1 MTSGPVYQ
9 GDNIRTGARGEAQ
22 IRLMDNTRLVVGP
35 NSLMV
40 VDDFIYDGGAKAQK
54 VTLNAVRGAFRFIT
68 GSSRKDAYEIKTPTA
83 TIGVRGT
90 QFDFT
95 IGRGGDLNFAL
106 FEGQA
111 RICQP
116 GRQCVVVSGACNVVV
131 APRRQPVRRP
141 TSIEERTKLLTDMF
155 PYVASQTK
163 LRSDFRVDTSSCS
176 VRKASIAPGQTL
188 PVTPRANGVVVVGAA
203 SPAAAAADDRLDR
216 AQSVRTWRRNEP
228 GSGAVPQQLA
238 AARLVKRR
246 DEQSR
251 WRRWEV
257 AAGRATVATHRDIT
271 NSPAGIGCDRKSRRR
286 QSAAAFFVWP
296 SDRAPTLRRPGL
308 VVGFAGRVRLRPRME
323 PGGR

>member
-1 MTSGPVYQ
+1 MRIRASIAAGLLVLLCGAPVAVAAETSGTVVAVIQQSEATGTAGRRMLVTSGPVYQ

-22 IRLMDNTRLVVGP
+22 IKLRDNTRLVVGP

-141 TSIEERTKLLTDMF
+141 TSIEERTKLLTQMF

-176 VRKASIAPGQTL
+176 VRKASIAPGQSLTVV
-188 PVTPRANGVVVVGAA
+188 PANRTAVVE
-203 SPAAAAADDRLDR
+203 PP
-216 AQSVRTWRRNEP
+216 SVPP
-228 GSGAVPQQLA
+228 GSPPPVPPPTTTGSIGPNRSGLGDGTNPGQGA
-238 AARLVKRR
+238 
-246 DEQSR
+246 S
-251 WRRWEV
+251 
-257 AAGRATVATHRDIT
+257 HS
-271 NSPAGIGCDRKSRRR
+271 NSPQVA
-286 QSAAAFFVWP
+286 SA
-296 SDRAPTLRRPGL
+296 SGGTNN
-308 VVGFAGRVRLRPRME
+308 
-323 PGGR
+323 PGGGGGPGNSGNAPGHNK

>member
-1 MTSGPVYQ
+1 MRIRASIAAGLLVLLCGVPVAVAAETSGTVVAVIQQSEATGTAGRRMLVTSGPVYQ

-22 IRLMDNTRLVVGP
+22 IKLRDNTRLVVGP

-141 TSIEERTKLLTDMF
+141 TSIEERTKLLTQMF

-176 VRKASIAPGQTL
+176 VRKASIAPGQSLTVV
-188 PVTPRANGVVVVGAA
+188 PANRTAVV
-203 SPAAAAADDRLDR
+203 
-216 AQSVRTWRRNEP
+216 EP
-228 GSGAVPQQLA
+228 PPPEPPPTTTGSIGPNRSGLGDGTNPGQGG
-238 AARLVKRR
+238 
-246 DEQSR
+246 S
-251 WRRWEV
+251 
-257 AAGRATVATHRDIT
+257 HS
-271 NSPAGIGCDRKSRRR
+271 NSPQVA
-286 QSAAAFFVWP
+286 SA
-296 SDRAPTLRRPGL
+296 SGGTNN
-308 VVGFAGRVRLRPRME
+308 
-323 PGGR
+323 PGGGGGSNGGGGPGNSGNAPGHNK

>member
-1 MTSGPVYQ
+1 MRIRASIAAGLLVFLCGAPVAVAAETSGTVVAVIQQSEATGTAGRRMLVTSGPVYQ

-22 IRLMDNTRLVVGP
+22 IKLRDNTRLVVGP

-155 PYVASQTK
+155 PYVASQTR

-176 VRKASIAPGQTL
+176 VRKASIAPGQSLTVV
-188 PVTPRANGVVVVGAA
+188 PANRTAVVE
-203 SPAAAAADDRLDR
+203 PP
-216 AQSVRTWRRNEP
+216 SVPP
-228 GSGAVPQQLA
+228 GSPPPVPPPTTTGSIGPNRSGLGDGTNPGQGA
-238 AARLVKRR
+238 
-246 DEQSR
+246 S
-251 WRRWEV
+251 
-257 AAGRATVATHRDIT
+257 HS
-271 NSPAGIGCDRKSRRR
+271 NSPQVA
-286 QSAAAFFVWP
+286 SA
-296 SDRAPTLRRPGL
+296 SGGTNN
-308 VVGFAGRVRLRPRME
+308 
-323 PGGR
+323 PGGGGGPGNSGSAPGHNK

>member
-1 MTSGPVYQ
+1 MRIRASIAAGLLVLLCGAPVAVAAETSGTVVAVIQQSEATGTAGRRMLVTSGPVYQ

-22 IRLMDNTRLVVGP
+22 IKLRDNTRLVVGP

-176 VRKASIAPGQTL
+176 VRKASIAPGQSLTVV
-188 PVTPRANGVVVVGAA
+188 PANRTAVVE
-203 SPAAAAADDRLDR
+203 PP
-216 AQSVRTWRRNEP
+216 SVPP
-228 GSGAVPQQLA
+228 GSPPPVPPPTTTGSIGPNRSGLGDGTNPGQGA
-238 AARLVKRR
+238 
-246 DEQSR
+246 S
-251 WRRWEV
+251 
-257 AAGRATVATHRDIT
+257 HS
-271 NSPAGIGCDRKSRRR
+271 NSPQVA
-286 QSAAAFFVWP
+286 SA
-296 SDRAPTLRRPGL
+296 SGGTNN
-308 VVGFAGRVRLRPRME
+308 
-323 PGGR
+323 PGGGGGPGNSGNAPGHNK